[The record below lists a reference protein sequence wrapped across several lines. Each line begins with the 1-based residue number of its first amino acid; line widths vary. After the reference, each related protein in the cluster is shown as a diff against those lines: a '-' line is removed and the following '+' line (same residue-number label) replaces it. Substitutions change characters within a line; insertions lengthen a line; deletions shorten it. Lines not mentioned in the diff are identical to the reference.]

1 VAADGAVVSLK
12 GISKSFGSV
21 HAVRGVDF
29 SVEMGRVEALL
40 GENGAG
46 KSTLIRIM
54 TGIMQPD
61 EGQIIVEGEEYRELA
76 PRQAIELGIGAVA
89 QELSLLPDLA
99 VASNVL
105 IGREPRNRLRLVDYR
120 ALNQRASELVSQ
132 LGIELDVERPVRELG
147 FAQRQLV
154 EVAKALALDPKVLI
168 LDEPTSGLR
177 DAEVRQLFDVIR
189 RLQEQDRSIVFIS
202 HRLDEVLEIADRIT
216 VLKDGER
223 AGQLSR
229 DEADSDK
236 IVRLMVGREIEGR
249 FPPKMSDEEREQL
262 RKKEPLLEARG
273 FTVPGTIVSNVNLSL
288 WPGEVCGLA
297 GLQGQGQTE
306 LLEGLFGVR
315 SSDGELRMGEATGS
329 LKDAAAAIKARVAL
343 VPEDRKSEGLILEFP
358 IRENISLASLDR
370 FSRMT
375 IVDRKNEESVVR
387 EQIEALGIRPPRP
400 GTVVNNLSGGNQ
412 QKVALAKWLTTSP
425 RVLMLADPTRGVDIG
440 TKQEMYKL
448 VRNLA
453 SEGMAILYLSTE
465 LVELVELCDRILVM
479 LDGDIVAELEGDE
492 IGEEQ
497 IANASVGGE
506 EAS

>member
-1 VAADGAVVSLK
+1 MAANGIVVELE
-12 GISKSFGSV
+12 GVSKSFGSV
-21 HAVRGVDF
+21 HAVRRVDF
-29 SVEMGRVEALL
+29 SVEAGSVEALL

-54 TGIMQPD
+54 TGVMQPD
-61 EGQIIVEGEEYRELA
+61 EGRIIVEGEEYSELA

-89 QELSLLPDLA
+89 QELSLLPDLT

-105 IGREPRNRLRLVDYR
+105 IGREPRNRLRLIDYR
-120 ALNQRASELVSQ
+120 ALNHRASELLAQ

-177 DAEVRQLFDVIR
+177 DAEVHQLFDVIH

-229 DEADSDK
+229 DEADSNK
-236 IVRLMVGREIEGR
+236 IVQLMVGREIEGR
-249 FPPKMSDEEREQL
+249 FPPKLSDSEREEL
-262 RKKEPLLEARG
+262 RGKEPLLEARD
-273 FTVPGTIVSNVNLSL
+273 FTVPGTTVSNVDLSL
-288 WPGEVCGLA
+288 WPGEICGLA

-315 SSDGELRMGEATGS
+315 SSEGELRVGDATGV
-329 LKDAAAAIKARVAL
+329 LKDAAAAIEARVAL
-343 VPEDRKSEGLILEFP
+343 VPEDRKSEGLVLELP
-358 IRENISLASLDR
+358 IRENISLASLGR
-370 FSRMT
+370 FSRVT
-375 IVDRKNEESVVR
+375 VVDRKDEESIVS
-387 EQIEALGIRPPRP
+387 EQIEALGIQPPRSS
-400 GTVVNNLSGGNQ
+400 TVTNNLSGGNQ

-425 RVLMLADPTRGVDIG
+425 KVLMLADPTRGVDIG

-465 LVELVELCDRILVM
+465 LAELVELCDRVLVM
-479 LDGDIVAELEGDE
+479 LDGGIVAELEGDQ

-506 EAS
+506 VS